1 MQLESKW
8 KLIGEPLEAIGK
20 NAIGRDCN
28 AIGKRFASNWESNS
42 KAISMEL
49 KINLN
54 AIE

>member
-28 AIGKRFASNWESNS
+28 AIGKRFASNWESNQYGT
-42 KAISMEL
+42 ENQL
-49 KINLN
+49 EGN
-54 AIE
+54 